1 VGGPTVRQAALRG
14 GGPWILT
21 GDRLQACLAGLRAE
35 HPPIGAVIRCQLGVK
50 TGANRVFLDPPLT
63 DSPLIR
69 WAVRGRDLSGF
80 TVRVLRR
87 LLWTHG
93 PDGSPL
99 RELPPE
105 AEAYL
110 ARHRAVLLRRVDHGG
125 GPPWTLFRIRA
136 ATAPHRV
143 VWADVARS
151 LSAAALTGVEDARL
165 VPLNS
170 CYVAPTGDATTAWRL
185 AAWLNTTWLRAVA
198 RTGALPAAGGYAR
211 FNATVVGAL
220 PLPTAVLTD
229 SRLDRLAR
237 DGRLGAPVQD
247 ELDDLA
253 AEHLG
258 LARRARTLLR
268 RAAAERA
275 EHRG

>member
-1 VGGPTVRQAALRG
+1 
-14 GGPWILT
+14 
-21 GDRLQACLAGLRAE
+21 
-35 HPPIGAVIRCQLGVK
+35 
-50 TGANRVFLDPPLT
+50 
-63 DSPLIR
+63 
-69 WAVRGRDLSGF
+69 
-80 TVRVLRR
+80 
-87 LLWTHG
+87 
-93 PDGSPL
+93 
-99 RELPPE
+99 
-105 AEAYL
+105 
-110 ARHRAVLLRRVDHGG
+110 VDHVG

-151 LSAAALTGVEDARL
+151 LSAAALTGAEDARL

-170 CYVAPTGDATTAWRL
+170 CYVAPTGDPATAWRL
-185 AAWLNTTWLRAVA
+185 AAWLNTTWLRVVA

-211 FNATVVGAL
+211 FNATIVGAL

-229 SRLDRLAR
+229 PRLDRLAR

-247 ELDDLA
+247 ELDDIA

-258 LARRARTLLR
+258 LAPRARTLLR